1 MRLARRRGGGNG
13 VFRLSLPLPL
23 CIFRIFAWQEHDE
36 RMNKSKQTQENTAS
50 GEPSYITGYVRYLW
64 LEEGL
69 SDNTRKAYR
78 EDLQRFLDFAAER
91 GIDVLKADLA
101 VFHDFVYALH
111 SMGISAR
118 SILES
123 KFMEL
128 KEKFKNGEIP
138 LPSFWGGYRV
148 TFDTVEFWQGRENRL
163 HDRFFYQKDAD
174 GNWQD
179 PVRLAP

>member
-1 MRLARRRGGGNG
+1 
-13 VFRLSLPLPL
+13 
-23 CIFRIFAWQEHDE
+23 
-36 RMNKSKQTQENTAS
+36 MNKSKQTQENTAS

-118 SILES
+118 SIARIVS
-123 KFMEL
+123 
-128 KEKFKNGEIP
+128 GIR
-138 LPSFWGGYRV
+138 SFYH
-148 TFDTVEFWQGRENRL
+148 FWKSTAICRPIRPFCSRRRASG
-163 HDRFFYQKDAD
+163 DIC
-174 GNWQD
+174 
-179 PVRLAP
+179 PPC